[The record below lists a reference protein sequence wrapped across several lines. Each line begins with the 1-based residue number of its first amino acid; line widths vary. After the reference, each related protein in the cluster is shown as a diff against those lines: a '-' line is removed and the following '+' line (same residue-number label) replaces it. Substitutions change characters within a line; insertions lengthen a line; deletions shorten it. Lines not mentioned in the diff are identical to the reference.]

1 MDRLLPTVFLKAYEV
16 IDEDRLESL
25 EDVETPLI
33 LVENI
38 PDFKESTFWVK
49 IRNLWVLIGKIPP
62 LKPER
67 EEIVLF
73 REKGQW
79 GLFKYLGEEDDK
91 VILRDGKDQRT
102 TKVPK
107 EVVET
112 LELFGKV
119 IRVQEKV

>member
-1 MDRLLPTVFLKAYEV
+1 MERLLPTVFLKAYEV
-16 IDEDRLESL
+16 VDENRMDSL
-25 EDVETPLI
+25 QDVETPLI

-38 PDFKESTFWVK
+38 PDFKENTFWVK

-62 LKPER
+62 LSPEK
-67 EEIVLF
+67 EDIVLF

-79 GLFKYLGEEDDK
+79 GLFKYLGEEEEK

-107 EVVET
+107 GAVES

>member
-16 IDEDRLESL
+16 IDEDRLENL

-62 LKPER
+62 LKPEK
-67 EEIVLF
+67 EDIVLF